1 VWIPPNM
8 HVIEQTYVSLLA
20 DVASSSGYSE
30 IRGSYEGLQWCI
42 YDAPKL
48 EKLVLKSIKWG
59 ENLDLSAFPPW
70 LRRLAA
76 ASLVDAVRLRE
87 LRQLLL
93 FCYKAYVTHDEHTTE
108 RSFASFSQTN
118 LGVGEF
124 GECLSRQSPSL
135 LNAVRRHVRS
145 VLSKF
150 EIGNCIPSHGPG
162 AVTTSKQEWT
172 RIYSNIERVFPYSD
186 WFSCYYNMDH
196 LSQWEEA
203 VHCDEIK
210 AKLIAVPKDSRGP
223 RLICV
228 HPAESVWIQQ
238 ALRCEL
244 ERVISLDR
252 SRYGYWPR
260 RRKLPGKT
268 RFLWPR
274 NHIHFDD
281 QTVNG
286 RIAKAASRNRRFAT
300 LDMKEASDRL
310 SAKLVEVL
318 FGDYYKYFDA
328 CRAQKYYVL
337 GKNREVLI
345 EDTIHSYAPM
355 GNATTFPVQSLVFWA
370 ICVASLQRQRH
381 RQPGAVFVFG
391 DDIEV
396 PTECAQGVIDDLESF
411 GLLVNREKSFFT
423 GGFRESCGV
432 DAFNGVNVTP
442 VRWKSDFDA
451 EGLHG
456 MQSLSDLAMRLR
468 IAGYE
473 TAASSAY
480 MSLSKLMRKRYNLRV
495 GYTNNRDHG
504 GIAEYTTRPYVV
516 WKDSYWN
523 PDVQLW
529 CSPVWRLQA
538 KAHRGKAPNWNSVL
552 ESICS
557 LERNARSNIPVRPAP
572 KRVKLTLG
580 WIPISW

>member
-1 VWIPPNM
+1 M

-20 DVASSSGYSE
+20 DVASSSGFSE

-48 EKLVLKSIKWG
+48 EKLVLTAIERG
-59 ENLDLSAFPPW
+59 ESLDLSKFPPK

-76 ASLVDAVRLRE
+76 ASLLDAVRLRE

-93 FCYKAYVTHDEHTTE
+93 FCYKAYVTHDEQTTD
-108 RSFASFSQTN
+108 RSFASFSRTN
-118 LGVGEF
+118 LDVGEF
-124 GECLSRQSPSL
+124 GERLNRQQPVL
-135 LNAVRRHVRS
+135 LNAVRRHVSS
-145 VLSKF
+145 VLSRF
-150 EIGNCIPSHGPG
+150 EIGNCIPHHGPG

-186 WFSCYYNMDH
+186 WFSCYYNSDH
-196 LSQWEEA
+196 LAQWELA
-203 VHCDEIK
+203 IHDDTIM

-228 HPAESVWIQQ
+228 HPAEAVWIQQ
-238 ALRCEL
+238 ALRGEL

-281 QTVNG
+281 QSING

-310 SAKLVEVL
+310 SAKLVEIL
-318 FGDYYKYFDA
+318 FGDHYKYFDA
-328 CRAQKYYVL
+328 CRAQRYFVL
-337 GKNREVLI
+337 GKDRKVLI
-345 EDTIHSYAPM
+345 EDEIHSYAPM

-381 RQPGAVFVFG
+381 RLPGAVFVFG

-411 GLLVNREKSFFT
+411 GLLVNKEKSFFM
-423 GGFRESCGV
+423 GSFRESCGV

-442 VRWKSDFDA
+442 VRWKSDFDS

-456 MQSLSDLAMRLR
+456 MQALSDLAQRLR
-468 IAGYE
+468 LAGYE
-473 TAASSAY
+473 EAASTAY
-480 MSLSKLMRKRYNLRV
+480 NCLHRQMRKRYNVRV
-495 GYTNNRDHG
+495 GYTNNVNHG
-504 GIAEYTTRPYVV
+504 GIAEYTTNSYLT
-516 WKDSYWN
+516 WKDAFWVSSTQNWAN
-523 PDVQLW
+523 R
-529 CSPVWRLQA
+529 VWRLQA
-538 KAHRGKAPNWNSVL
+538 KTCRGKAPNWNSVL

-557 LERNARSNIPVRPAP
+557 LEQNARSNVPVRPAP

-580 WIPISW
+580 WIPVSW